1 METPN
6 YPPATSSTLL
16 SQRMTKSEPG
26 QEWEHFLLPL
36 AGWGQTTSYLTQQEP
51 QVSKN
56 TTASAQFHLRLPWPF
71 GHSHLLLLPLLPI
84 PEKLLK

>member
-56 TTASAQFHLRLPWPF
+56 TTASAQFHLRLGPLDTVTCSSSP
-71 GHSHLLLLPLLPI
+71 SLLFQRSY
-84 PEKLLK
+84 